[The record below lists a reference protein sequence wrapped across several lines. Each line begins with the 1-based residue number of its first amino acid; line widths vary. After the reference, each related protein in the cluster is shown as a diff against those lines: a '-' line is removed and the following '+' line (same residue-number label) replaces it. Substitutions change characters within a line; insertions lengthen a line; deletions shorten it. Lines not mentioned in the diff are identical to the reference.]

1 MSKSIR
7 EAAKKEVNS
16 YIYDKP
22 KAGFKV
28 YALTYGAEIVM
39 TLEVETWY
47 TITKAMAFHS
57 IIRYFEEDENKPLK
71 NPNINKVNVF
81 RVA

>member
-39 TLEVETWY
+39 TLEVETWE
-47 TITKAMAFHS
+47 TMTKAKALF
-57 IIRYFEEDENKPLK
+57 IIAEHYEDIMQKQIK
-71 NPNINKVNVF
+71 PNIHKVNYF